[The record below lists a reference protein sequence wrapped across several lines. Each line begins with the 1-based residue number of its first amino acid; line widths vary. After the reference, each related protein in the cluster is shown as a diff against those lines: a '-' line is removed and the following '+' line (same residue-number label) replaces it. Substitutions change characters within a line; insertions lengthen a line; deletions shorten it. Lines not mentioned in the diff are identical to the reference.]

1 MRQFIIVIEKYT
13 KNDGNQN
20 INGSTSMHEK
30 VCLKIIPFFAFTPH
44 TGKLENKFP
53 ARMSVME
60 AKTVALSI
68 FKAH

>member
-1 MRQFIIVIEKYT
+1 MAEK
-13 KNDGNQN
+13 KKAF
-20 INGSTSMHEK
+20 EKK

>member
-1 MRQFIIVIEKYT
+1 
-13 KNDGNQN
+13 
-20 INGSTSMHEK
+20 MHFVKKPWLRKKKLLKKK

>member
-1 MRQFIIVIEKYT
+1 MHFVKKPWLRKKAFEK
-13 KNDGNQN
+13 
-20 INGSTSMHEK
+20 K
-30 VCLKIIPFFAFTPH
+30 VCLKIILFFAFTPH

-53 ARMSVME
+53 LRMSVME